1 MAIKYAWKNDCG
13 KVVTYK
19 VKDGVELIC
28 PKGPIG
34 PQIDLGADIYLPGNS
49 SLTQYD
55 LFNGLGRINRNDYI
69 EVVPGSIKR
78 LKLGDDL
85 WKLNM
90 QII

>member
-49 SLTQYD
+49 SLTQYY

-78 LKLGDDL
+78 LK
-85 WKLNM
+85 
-90 QII
+90 

>member
-34 PQIDLGADIYLPGNS
+34 PQIDLGADIYL
-49 SLTQYD
+49 LE
-55 LFNGLGRINRNDYI
+55 I
-69 EVVPGSIKR
+69 VH
-78 LKLGDDL
+78 
-85 WKLNM
+85 
-90 QII
+90 